1 MAGWSGC
8 LLPIGRGRKPA
19 VARIGE
25 LFVKAEDVLCAV
37 VIRDDHD
44 DAVGQADGLG
54 LVFELLQRRF
64 DVRGCLN
71 EDELALPVVPVKL
84 VEIAGGRE
92 AATAQAALGGSWGVS
107 LAGAGMR
114 ISAMAST
121 PM

>member
-1 MAGWSGC
+1 MSWLDCPYVSFLDLRNKVAW
-8 LLPIGRGRKPA
+8 IGVPQGQSAVEKKGSPA
-19 VARIGE
+19 
-25 LFVKAEDVLCAV
+25 
-37 VIRDDHD
+37 
-44 DAVGQADGLG
+44 
-54 LVFELLQRRF
+54 
-64 DVRGCLN
+64 
-71 EDELALPVVPVKL
+71 VVPVKL

>member
-1 MAGWSGC
+1 MRW
-8 LLPIGRGRKPA
+8 
-19 VARIGE
+19 
-25 LFVKAEDVLCAV
+25 
-37 VIRDDHD
+37 
-44 DAVGQADGLG
+44 
-54 LVFELLQRRF
+54 RRAAL
-64 DVRGCLN
+64 CLN
-71 EDELALPVVPVKL
+71 GMSEIATVRPELGHPHRFPAAPCTNALPGQTEVVPVKL